1 MQTRFVMRLILFVDD
16 RLTGST
22 KILVIGLA
30 VTLVPFDGSV
40 SATVFAELK
49 GTESDSGS
57 AVKCGVDDGR
67 DVADDGTGVNDSD
80 ASDVSNTGSDFITV
94 KSVSSVSAGT

>member
-22 KILVIGLA
+22 KILVLGRAAALA
-30 VTLVPFDGSV
+30 PFVV

-49 GTESDSGS
+49 GTESDTGS
-57 AVKCGVDDGR
+57 DVKCGRDDDGR
-67 DVADDGTGVNDSD
+67 DVADDGIVINESD

-94 KSVSSVSAGT
+94 KSVSSVSAGR